1 MLVFLFGN
9 ACTNIHVFG
18 NGARSVCDCN
28 YTQQFR
34 YLGHIDTSP
43 RASGRDFFERENHH
57 ARLVCVIVQRMSFIF
72 IVYRLDPAHANC
84 QNFGL
89 LLSTTVTFCYFSRRP
104 EVRRKL
110 HTLLAICVHS
120 DTGGVFVL
128 FLLVQRAT
136 KYREFFVRT
145 LCRHQKQ
152 AGLHLYV
159 QSVIHC
165 RRLLLHKKVVL
176 GTRIESTPL
185 FVPAAS
191 FH

>member
-89 LLSTTVTFCYFSRRP
+89 LLS
-104 EVRRKL
+104 
-110 HTLLAICVHS
+110 
-120 DTGGVFVL
+120 
-128 FLLVQRAT
+128 
-136 KYREFFVRT
+136 
-145 LCRHQKQ
+145 
-152 AGLHLYV
+152 
-159 QSVIHC
+159 
-165 RRLLLHKKVVL
+165 RRLSLFATFPDGQKCGENYTHYWPSACMQ
-176 GTRIESTPL
+176 TREAFL
-185 FVPAAS
+185 CFS
-191 FH
+191 FWSNER

>member
-89 LLSTTVTFCYFSRRP
+89 LLSTTVTF
-104 EVRRKL
+104 
-110 HTLLAICVHS
+110 LL
-120 DTGGVFVL
+120 L
-128 FLLVQRAT
+128 FPTARSAEKITHIIGHLRA
-136 KYREFFVRT
+136 
-145 LCRHQKQ
+145 CRHGRRFCAFPFGPTSIGNFSFAHF
-152 AGLHLYV
+152 AGIKSKLVSICMY
-159 QSVIHC
+159 
-165 RRLLLHKKVVL
+165 R
-176 GTRIESTPL
+176 
-185 FVPAAS
+185 A
-191 FH
+191 